1 MSNANNK
8 SMNWAVI
15 GGGNG
20 GQSAAAH
27 LGVMGF
33 PVTLF
38 DVVPETVNAINS
50 QGGIHVDGA
59 VQGFGKVKK
68 ATTDMAE
75 AIEGAEV
82 IMMILPALYHRDM
95 AKKMAPHLK
104 DGQTVFIHP
113 GATFGSFAFK
123 QVLDEENCKA
133 DVVIAEAQ
141 SLLYAARLNKP
152 GFASIKGIKESL
164 LVAALPAIKTEEVLE
179 KLNRAFPEMI
189 PAANVLETSLSNLNA
204 IMHPGPTL
212 LNVSMIESPY
222 DWRYYW
228 DGITPSIGNFIVDM
242 DQERV
247 ELGKKFGLD
256 LDPVL
261 DQYRILYNAD
271 GETLTEAVKK
281 TKAYGEVMGQ
291 KKVDTR
297 YMLEDIPMSLYP
309 MVSLAKHVGC
319 SCERMSCVVD
329 MGCFILRN
337 DLKAIGR
344 SMENLGF
351 ESMSLEEILEYAK
364 TGVKG

>member
-1 MSNANNK
+1 MTSTK
-8 SMNWAVI
+8 DQKMKWAVI

-33 PVTLF
+33 PVKIF
-38 DVVPETVNAINS
+38 DVIPETVNAINS
-50 QGGIHVDGA
+50 QGGIYVEGA
-59 VQGFGKVKK
+59 VNGFGKVEK

-75 AIEGAEV
+75 AVADVEM
-82 IMMILPALYHRDM
+82 IMVILPALYHRDI

-123 QVLDEENCKA
+123 QVLEEENCKA

-152 GFASIKGIKESL
+152 GFASIKGKKKSL
-164 LVAALPAIKTEEVLE
+164 LVAALPATKTKEVVD
-179 KLNRAFPEMI
+179 KLNEAFPEMI
-189 PAANVLETSLSNLNA
+189 PAKNVLETSLSNLNA

-242 DQERV
+242 DKERV
-247 ELGKKFGLD
+247 ELGKMLGLE

-261 DQYRILYNAD
+261 EQYKILYDAD
-271 GETLTEAVKK
+271 GETLTEAVKN

-297 YMLEDIPMSLYP
+297 YMLEDIPMSLFP
-309 MVSLAKHVGC
+309 MVSLAKHIGC

-329 MGCFILRN
+329 LGCFILRQE
-337 DLKAIGR
+337 LKPTGR
-344 SMENLGF
+344 SVESLGF
-351 ESMSLEEILEYAK
+351 EKMSLKEIVEYAE
-364 TGVKG
+364 TGIKK